1 MMLTCTLATYAIS
14 ASIIYQ
20 GEKMDFSHFPKAL
33 LAHTPTIQPPL
44 RHANCLKS
52 HSKTANSTSSLGK
65 LPDKDVSTHM

>member
-1 MMLTCTLATYAIS
+1 
-14 ASIIYQ
+14 
-20 GEKMDFSHFPKAL
+20 MDFSHFPKAL